1 MSDDKRE
8 TDATSD
14 PANDT
19 ETAVIDTVGEKHDEE
34 LDNYSDDHPDN
45 YADDYADD
53 YTHDEA
59 VSDDFEDERED
70 EPEGE
75 AEVAAVEET
84 RPAEPKRNWRR
95 DIWSRKITVKPIPVI
110 LIVLVLISGGV
121 TAWLYAHYHRA
132 DQRTSPSVG
141 RAAVNA
147 ASDGTVALLSYSPDT
162 LDKDFAAARSH
173 LTGDFL
179 SYYDQFTQQIVAPAA
194 KQKSLKTSAH
204 VMRAAVQELHPDSAV
219 VLVFVDQ
226 STTSK
231 DNPEPSMAA
240 SSALVNLALVDGKW
254 LITKFT
260 PV

>member
-1 MSDDKRE
+1 MSDDERAPG
-8 TDATSD
+8 ATKE

-19 ETAVIDTVGEKHDEE
+19 ETAVIDTFNEEHAEEHDDE
-34 LDNYSDDHPDN
+34 LDTYADDHPDN
-45 YADDYADD
+45 YADPY
-53 YTHDEA
+53 
-59 VSDDFEDERED
+59 EDEDVAAGPED
-70 EPEGE
+70 EIEVHALGDAAADANTEEPE
-75 AEVAAVEET
+75 
-84 RPAEPKRNWRR
+84 RNWRR
-95 DIWSRKITVKPIPVI
+95 DIWRRQITVKPVPVI

-121 TAWLYAHYHRA
+121 TAWLYAHYQKP
-132 DQRTSPSVG
+132 DQRTSPSVA
-141 RAAVNA
+141 RAAVSA
-147 ASDGTVALLSYSPDT
+147 ASDGTVALLSYSPET
-162 LDKDFAAARSH
+162 LDKDFASARSH

-204 VMRAAVQELHPDSAV
+204 VMRAAVQELHPDTAV

-231 DNPEPSMAA
+231 DNPEPSTAA